1 MSQIQWMFSLIPD
14 AVLNWAY
21 WAIIIAG
28 LTGVLAGWLGRWIP
42 FYGNYVKVLQPVGI
56 VLLVLGVWLRGGYDT
71 EMAWRAKVA
80 EAEARVAAAEQKSQE
95 TNTVIQEKVVEKTK
109 VIKEKGNSIVKYIDR
124 YNDREVIK
132 TIEGPERVRIEE
144 VIKYIE
150 KCPVPKEMIDIHNQ
164 ATIINKAAEQSK
176 EKK

>member
-1 MSQIQWMFSLIPD
+1 MNQIYWVFSLLPD
-14 AVLNWAY
+14 AVLSWTY

-28 LTGVLAGWLGRWIP
+28 ITGVLAGWLGKWIP

-95 TNTVIQEKVVEKTK
+95 TNIVIQEKIVEKTK
-109 VIKEKGNSIVKYIDR
+109 VIKEKSKDIIQYV
-124 YNDREVIK
+124 DREVIK
-132 TIEGPERVRIEE
+132 KEE
-144 VIKYIE
+144 IVKYIE
-150 KCPVPKEMIDIHNQ
+150 QCPVPKEIIDLHNQ
-164 ATIINKAAEQSK
+164 AVDMNKAAEGP
-176 EKK
+176 KK

>member
-1 MSQIQWMFSLIPD
+1 MSQITWMIGLIPD

-28 LTGVLAGWLGRWIP
+28 VTGVLAGWLGKWIP
-42 FYGNYVKVLQPVGI
+42 FYGNYVKILQPVGI

-109 VIKEKGNSIVKYIDR
+109 VIKGKTEYITQ
-124 YNDREVIK
+124 YLDREVVK
-132 TIEGPERVRIEE
+132 KEE
-144 VIKYIE
+144 IIKYIE
-150 KCPVPKEMIDIHNQ
+150 QCPVPKEIIDIHNQ
-164 ATIINKAAEQSK
+164 AAEMNKAAEG
-176 EKK
+176 KK

>member
-71 EMAWRAKVA
+71 EMAWRDKVA
-80 EAEARVAAAEQKSQE
+80 KLEEQVKIAEQKSQE

-109 VIKEKGNSIVKYIDR
+109 VIKGKTEYITQ
-124 YNDREVIK
+124 YLDREVVKNQEI
-132 TIEGPERVRIEE
+132 
-144 VIKYIE
+144 IKYIE
-150 KCPVPKEMIDIHNQ
+150 NCPVPKEIINIHNQ
-164 ATIINKAAEQSK
+164 AVDLNKAAEGP
-176 EKK
+176 KK

>member
-1 MSQIQWMFSLIPD
+1 MSQIGWMLSLIPD

-71 EMAWRAKVA
+71 EMAWRDKVA
-80 EAEARVAAAEQKSQE
+80 KLEEQVKIAEQKSQE
-95 TNTVIQEKVVEKTK
+95 TNTVIEEKVVEKTK
-109 VIKEKGNSIVKYIDR
+109 VIKGKTEYITKYIDR
-124 YNDREVIK
+124 EIVKNQEI
-132 TIEGPERVRIEE
+132 
-144 VIKYIE
+144 IKYIE
-150 KCPVPKEMIDIHNQ
+150 QCPVPKEIIDIHNQ
-164 ATIINKAAEQSK
+164 AADINKAAEG
-176 EKK
+176 KK